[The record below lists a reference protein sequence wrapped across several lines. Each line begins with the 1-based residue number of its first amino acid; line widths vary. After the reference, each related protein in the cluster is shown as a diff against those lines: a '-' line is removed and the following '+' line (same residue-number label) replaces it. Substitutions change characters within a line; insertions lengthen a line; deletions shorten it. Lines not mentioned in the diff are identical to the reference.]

1 MKPLIVPDIGI
12 NHGGSIRVA
21 KRMIKAIKL
30 CGGTCVKMQLHM
42 PEQEMSRE
50 CKTIKPGN
58 STHSIWDIINS
69 SNLSLRQHRD
79 LRTYAKHLGLM
90 YICTPFCLE
99 AVDELVKM
107 DVDVIKIGSG
117 EVNNV
122 PLLRKVAKTKIPV
135 ILSSG
140 MNTINSVAEAFEIV
154 KPICILHCNSVYPTP
169 FNKVRLGRME
179 AMKGCFPVSI
189 GYSDHCVG
197 IGPSIIA
204 LGMGAQVIEKHFTM
218 IGGSGPD
225 VEVSMGGLEFRE
237 LLVLAK
243 VVDKVM
249 SGPSADDSITKQ
261 FAFHSIVAKTDIKKG
276 ETLKPSNITVKRP
289 GTGIPAREYDSVL
302 GQRAKANIKI
312 DTVIKSKD
320 IQ

>member
-1 MKPLIVPDIGI
+1 
-12 NHGGSIRVA
+12 
-21 KRMIKAIKL
+21 
-30 CGGTCVKMQLHM
+30 
-42 PEQEMSRE
+42 
-50 CKTIKPGN
+50 
-58 STHSIWDIINS
+58 
-69 SNLSLRQHRD
+69 
-79 LRTYAKHLGLM
+79 
-90 YICTPFCLE
+90 
-99 AVDELVKM
+99 
-107 DVDVIKIGSG
+107 
-117 EVNNV
+117 
-122 PLLRKVAKTKIPV
+122 
-135 ILSSG
+135 
-140 MNTINSVAEAFEIV
+140 
-154 KPICILHCNSVYPTP
+154 
-169 FNKVRLGRME
+169 
-179 AMKGCFPVSI
+179 
-189 GYSDHCVG
+189 
-197 IGPSIIA
+197 
-204 LGMGAQVIEKHFTM
+204 MGAQVIEKHFTM

>member
-58 STHSIWDIINS
+58 STHSIWDIIKS

-140 MNTINSVAEAFEIV
+140 MNHLDNVMSAVNEFHFSHHAEPLA
-154 KPICILHCNSVYPTP
+154 ILHCNSVYPTP
-169 FNKVRLGRME
+169 
-179 AMKGCFPVSI
+179 
-189 GYSDHCVG
+189 
-197 IGPSIIA
+197 
-204 LGMGAQVIEKHFTM
+204 
-218 IGGSGPD
+218 
-225 VEVSMGGLEFRE
+225 
-237 LLVLAK
+237 
-243 VVDKVM
+243 
-249 SGPSADDSITKQ
+249 
-261 FAFHSIVAKTDIKKG
+261 
-276 ETLKPSNITVKRP
+276 
-289 GTGIPAREYDSVL
+289 
-302 GQRAKANIKI
+302 
-312 DTVIKSKD
+312 
-320 IQ
+320 